1 MQNYD
6 DQLTDGDKYLEINIT
21 IDWLMFNVKWA
32 LFQLY
37 IKDENNLTKIN
48 QYYLDEMWHCCKITG
63 QLITRGEREYNGYTG
78 GS

>member
-1 MQNYD
+1 MQDYD
-6 DQLTDGDKYLEINIT
+6 DQLTDGDNYLEINLT

-32 LFQLY
+32 LFHLHLY
-37 IKDENNLTKIN
+37 ILKTIQT